1 VVQVVAVQVDQV
13 LVKLHLLLVQQ
24 TQVVAEVVE
33 VFLLTLTKVF
43 KLVLLVVQEL
53 L

>member
-1 VVQVVAVQVDQV
+1 VVLVVAVQVDQV
-13 LVKLHLLLVQQ
+13 LAKSHLLLVLQ
-24 TQVVAEVVE
+24 TLVVAEVVE

-43 KLVLLVVQEL
+43 RLVLLVVQEL